1 MNDGQINLSEVTATV
16 VSQQISE
23 AKNWFS
29 GALKRFWTKKA
40 QSFRKYTRVSYKKY
54 SETKTLLYKDEPI
67 KVAEIYVQTRLES
80 PSSGEQVL
88 DTEILQLIESEGPIL
103 VTATAGA
110 GKTFFAK
117 YIFLSAVQ
125 RGNCIPIMIELRNVD
140 NFSDGIVSI
149 LNRELALGGFSA
161 PNDILEEMIATN
173 RFLIILDGYDEV
185 ESSKLD
191 LISKAL
197 LDFTSSYPGC
207 PLVVMSRP
215 DEKLEYLSS
224 FKNYQVLPLELDQA
238 TELVSKLTYDP
249 KVKDLFLKNL
259 ETGLFGRHQDF
270 MSNPLLLTILLMTYG
285 EIAEIPT
292 KMHIFYEQAFDVLF
306 YKHDAS
312 KGMYR
317 REIKSNL
324 AADDFKDLL
333 SCVSASG
340 YVRQKATFTNTEL
353 MSFIRGGKKITGL
366 KKLSPDAF
374 KFDLLTTV
382 CILIQDGLRYTYNHR
397 SFQEYFSAY
406 FLVKFTSEQKQD
418 IYWRFLEREMWDN
431 ALYLAYEMNRDIV
444 ERDFIYPV
452 LCELIE
458 KIKDDDLSALRCWC
472 KGFRLSWIKE
482 INKNRKRSH
491 KPFYTLVNST
501 RDWDFT
507 AFVERL
513 YHRKPSFR
521 NIFTKKRLKEILPS
535 YNDEVEINLNNPS
548 ESDMEILSSSGL
560 LESVAP
566 RRERLIECKN
576 SIESRLQFRQSDN
589 IEDWL

>member
-1 MNDGQINLSEVTATV
+1 M
-16 VSQQISE
+16 
-23 AKNWFS
+23 
-29 GALKRFWTKKA
+29 
-40 QSFRKYTRVSYKKY
+40 
-54 SETKTLLYKDEPI
+54 
-67 KVAEIYVQTRLES
+67 
-80 PSSGEQVL
+80 
-88 DTEILQLIESEGPIL
+88 QLIESGVPIL
-103 VTATAGA
+103 ITATAGA

-117 YIFLSAVQ
+117 YIFLSAIQ
-125 RGNCIPIMIELRNVD
+125 RGNCIPIMTELRNVGD
-140 NFSDGIVSI
+140 FSDGIVSI
-149 LNRELALGGFSA
+149 LNRELTLGGFSA
-161 PNDILEEMIATN
+161 QNTVLEEMIATN

-191 LISKAL
+191 LINKAL
-197 LDFTSSYPGC
+197 LDFTKSYPEC
-207 PLVVMSRP
+207 PLVITSRP
-215 DEKLEYLSS
+215 DERLEYLSS
-224 FKNYQVLPLELDQA
+224 FRNYEVLPLELDQA
-238 TELVSKLTYDP
+238 IQLVSKLTYDP
-249 KVKDLFLKNL
+249 KVKDLFLENL
-259 ETGLFGRHQDF
+259 KKGLFDKHQDF

-317 REIKSNL
+317 REIKSKL

-374 KFDLLTTV
+374 KLDLLTTV
-382 CILIQDGLRYTYNHR
+382 CILVQDGLRYTYNHR

-406 FLVKFTSEQKQD
+406 FLVKFTFGQKQD
-418 IYWRFLEREMWDN
+418 IYWRFLERGIWDS

-452 LCELIE
+452 LCELLE
-458 KIKDDDLSALRCWC
+458 KIKDDDLSTLRCWC
-472 KGFRLSWIKE
+472 EGFRLSWIRMD
-482 INKNRKRSH
+482 KNRK
-491 KPFYTLVNST
+491 PFYALVNET

-513 YHRKPSFR
+513 YLKSSAKKSLGFR
-521 NIFTKKRLKEILPS
+521 NILTKKRFEEILPN
-535 YNDEVEINLNNPS
+535 YDEEVEVDLVNPS
-548 ESDMEILSSSGL
+548 ELDMEILSTSGL
-560 LESVAP
+560 LEAVAP
-566 RRERLIECKN
+566 RRERLIEFRN

-589 IEDWL
+589 VEDWL